1 MFVIKTMYS
10 SKSNKNAISQ
20 KWYSVFFCLFIYFAK
35 EFKFPC
41 HDVTMSL
48 KSEKRKI
55 TKSYLAGGR
64 DDVEVYNKMVC
75 CFNGTGT
82 ESGRKSG

>member
-1 MFVIKTMYS
+1 MVLSFL
-10 SKSNKNAISQ
+10 
-20 KWYSVFFCLFIYFAK
+20 LFIYFAK

-48 KSEKRKI
+48 KSEKTKI

-64 DDVEVYNKMVC
+64 DDVEVYYKMVC

-82 ESGRKSG
+82 ESDRKSG